1 MKLQM
6 LRSDTTATA
15 CALGKTMATLEISI
29 TDDQR
34 EWIDA
39 QVAAGRYANASD
51 YIRELIRSDQQARES
66 LQLALIDGERSGVSE
81 RAVSDVA
88 RQARQRL
95 RG

>member
-1 MKLQM
+1 M
-6 LRSDTTATA
+6 TT
-15 CALGKTMATLEISI
+15 ATLEIFI

-39 QVAAGRYANASD
+39 QVAVGRYANASD
-51 YIRELIRSDQQARES
+51 YIRELIRRDQQAQQS

-88 RQARQRL
+88 RQVRQRL

>member
-1 MKLQM
+1 
-6 LRSDTTATA
+6 
-15 CALGKTMATLEISI
+15 MATLKISI
-29 TDDQR
+29 PNDQQ
-34 EWIDA
+34 EWIAA

-51 YIRELIRSDQQARES
+51 YIRELIRRDQQAGRS

-81 RAVSDVA
+81 RSVSDVA